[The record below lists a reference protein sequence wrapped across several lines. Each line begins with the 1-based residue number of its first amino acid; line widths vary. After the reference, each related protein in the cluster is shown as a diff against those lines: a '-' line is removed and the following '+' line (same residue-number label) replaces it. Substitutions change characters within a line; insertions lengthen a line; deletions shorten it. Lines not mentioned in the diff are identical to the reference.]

1 MRDRAL
7 RAAICFAVL
16 SLLPQARLLAQS
28 PEQWFGFATVR
39 DHQIPVHLSLSSSTK
54 EGPVQGSFINGQQL
68 SAASSGALAGHHLT
82 LEFDYYARKLEGD
95 FNEGTFKG
103 TYGGGRGE
111 PSAIELHSDHPHA
124 PVPAPGAVAQA
135 KSIRGDWEIAV
146 KSPKGESAWTLRV
159 FPLAHGQIK
168 AVILRIDGDTNALY
182 GSYDPAAG
190 EFQVSHFNA
199 AGPALSILKP
209 QPDGTLLV
217 TNPIREN
224 QQWTARRPAE
234 ARKENLAPP
243 TRTTEQT
250 STTDSTKPFSFSAPD
265 LNGKIVSNTDPQ
277 FKGKVVIVAVGG
289 SWCPNCHDEA
299 PFLVDLYNRYHAR
312 GLEIVNISFEE
323 DAQLKDPQRLHAFIA
338 KYHIPYAVL
347 LGGTPDQVHD
357 KLPQGK
363 NLNCWPTTF
372 FIGRDGLVKEA
383 HAGFASTETGVS
395 YAQLK
400 VDTYKL
406 LDQLLAQK
414 EIASRTRGAASAEA
428 KPDSGN

>member
-7 RAAICFAVL
+7 HAAFGFIVL

-28 PEQWFGFATVR
+28 PEQWFGVATVH
-39 DHQIPVHLSLSSSTK
+39 DHQVPVHLSLSSSTK
-54 EGPVQGSFINGQQL
+54 EGPVKGSFINGQQL
-68 SAASSGALAGHHLT
+68 SSSSSGELAGHHLT

-111 PSAIELHSDHPHA
+111 PSPIELHSDHSHA
-124 PVPAPGAVAQA
+124 TVPASGAVAQA

-146 KSPKGESAWTLRV
+146 KSPKGESAWSLRV
-159 FPLAHGQIK
+159 SPLAHGQIK
-168 AVILRIDGDTNALY
+168 AVILRIDGDTNGLY
-182 GSYDPAAG
+182 GSYDPAGG

-199 AGPALSILKP
+199 AGPALFTLKP

-217 TNPIREN
+217 TNPLRED

-243 TRTTEQT
+243 TQNTEQT
-250 STTDSTKPFSFSAPD
+250 SISDSTKPFSFSAPD
-265 LNGKIVSNTDPQ
+265 LNGTIVSNTDPR

-299 PFLVDLYNRYHAR
+299 PFLVDLYNRYHSR

-323 DAQLKDPQRLHAFIA
+323 DAQIKDPQRLRAFIA
-338 KYHIPYAVL
+338 KYHIPYTVL
-347 LGGTPDQVHD
+347 LGGTPDQVHE

-400 VDTYKL
+400 VDTYRL
-406 LDQLLAQK
+406 LDKLLAQK
-414 EIASRTRGAASAEA
+414 EIAKSDFNLRPVSAL
-428 KPDSGN
+428 P